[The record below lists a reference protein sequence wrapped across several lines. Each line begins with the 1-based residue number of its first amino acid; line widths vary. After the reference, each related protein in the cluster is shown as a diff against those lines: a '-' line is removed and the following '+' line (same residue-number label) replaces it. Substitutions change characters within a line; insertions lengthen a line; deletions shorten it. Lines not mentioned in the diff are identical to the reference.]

1 MPNRKITKKQIAL
14 LHVAKQQLGMD
25 DELYRQMLASVGVD
39 SSLQLTGRQYN
50 EVMRRLEA
58 GGFRAVNR
66 APRTQSHVVTE
77 ERLRMVRKVVKL
89 SEAMNLDLAY
99 ALGIARRMWGVE
111 KLEWCTPLQLRGVV
125 AALIKKQ
132 QADAKKG
139 AVA

>member
-89 SEAMNLDLAY
+89 SEAMNLDLSY